1 MPQLR
6 QVFAGAALALA
17 AVSAAACGGKS
28 GMTGMGGMGGAA
40 GRVGLGPVVDV
51 VRPVDTAEVA
61 DPALVLWYDRPAT
74 LWMNQALPI
83 GNGEIGGMVFGG
95 TAIDHIQFNEK

>member
-1 MPQLR
+1 M
-6 QVFAGAALALA
+6 
-17 AVSAAACGGKS
+17 
-28 GMTGMGGMGGAA
+28 A
-40 GRVGLGPVVDV
+40 GRAGLGPIVDV

-95 TAIDHIQFNEK
+95 TAMITSSSTRRRCGKGAPSRSAPTRPSATSG